1 MTSNQ
6 PSIYR
11 CVMGRKIVRSVILFA
26 VAICLVLGTP
36 AFAQKKML
44 SVTYPPAKHTTRA
57 DKVFFIG
64 TAPVPAP
71 VTINGV
77 VIDRSKTGNFAPTLP
92 LKEGE
97 NDFSIRYQNE
107 EVKIKVTREPKVA
120 AAPTTGFREEGF
132 EPRGNVS
139 AMTGDTLCFGAT
151 APENSNVSVDI
162 KGRGSI
168 PLQSQNPQIVLPA
181 NNAAL
186 NDGGEPQALYGAG
199 RYLGCAIAK
208 ATGIVGPVTYRL
220 ESKDHATAK
229 LASPV
234 LVPAPSKIEIL
245 SPVNLDVAE
254 VVTDKAVARTGPNSN
269 FSRVTPLS
277 KGIKATIVGR
287 QDGDNNGK
295 IANWVRLDYGAW
307 VNSSDLKITS
317 GNAVPPKSII
327 RSVRSQKRD
336 GHTDVLFPLE
346 VAVPISIE
354 QTDRTLKL
362 TLHNTTAQT
371 DIVRLGSDPA
381 IDRVDWKPLP
391 PHQVE
396 YTFTFKSKQQ
406 WGYKYRYDGTTFV
419 ISFRHPPKLALQ
431 SKKPLTGAK
440 ILIDP
445 GHGGTD
451 SGAIGASGYTE
462 KEATLFASKLLAN
475 ELVARGA
482 TVYLTRETDKA
493 VSLDDRRALVD
504 KIEPT
509 ISLSVHYNSL
519 PDGGQPDKVKGF
531 STYWYHA
538 QAQGLANFLHTYVT
552 QYGGRPQ
559 YGVTWDNL
567 ALARPAEAP
576 SVLLELGFIS
586 NPEEFE
592 WITNSN
598 AQQQMAKTLASGVT
612 QWFSTMN

>member
-1 MTSNQ
+1 
-6 PSIYR
+6 
-11 CVMGRKIVRSVILFA
+11 MGRKIVRSVILFVMA
-26 VAICLVLGTP
+26 VCLVLGTP

-44 SVTYPPAKHTTRA
+44 SVTYPPNNHKTRA

-71 VTINGV
+71 VTINGLP
-77 VIDRSKTGNFAPTLP
+77 IDRSKTGNFAPTLP

-97 NDFSIRYQNE
+97 NNFSIRYQDE
-107 EVKIKVTREPKVA
+107 EVKLKVIREPKVIP
-120 AAPTTGFREEGF
+120 APTAGFREEGF
-132 EPRGNVS
+132 EPQGKVS
-139 AMTGDTLCFGAT
+139 AMPGDTLCFGAT
-151 APENSNVSVDI
+151 APENSKVSVDVQ
-162 KGRGSI
+162 GTTI
-168 PLQSQNPQIVLPA
+168 PLQSQNPQIALPA

-199 RYLGCAIAK
+199 RYLGCAVAK
-208 ATGIVGPVTYRL
+208 ATGIVGPATYRL
-220 ESKDHATAK
+220 ESKDPKTAK
-229 LASPV
+229 PAAPV
-234 LVPAPSKIEIL
+234 SVPAPSKIEIL
-245 SPVNLDVAE
+245 SPVNLEVAE
-254 VVTDKAVARTGPNSN
+254 VITDKAITRTGPSSD
-269 FSRVTPLS
+269 FSRLTPLP
-277 KGIKATIVGR
+277 KGIKATVVGR
-287 QDGDNNGK
+287 QDGNNNGK
-295 IANWVRLDYGAW
+295 IASWVHLDYGGW
-307 VNSSDLKITS
+307 VNSSDLKVSS
-317 GNAVPPKSII
+317 GVAVPPKSII

-336 GHTDVLFPLE
+336 NHTEVLFPLE
-346 VAVPISIE
+346 VAVPIAIE
-354 QTDRTLKL
+354 QTERTLKL
-362 TLHNTTAQT
+362 TLYNTTAQT
-371 DIVRLGSDPA
+371 DVVRLGSDPT
-381 IDRVDWKPLP
+381 IERVDWKPLA

-396 YTFTFKSKQQ
+396 YTFTFKTKQQ
-406 WGYKYRYDGTTFV
+406 WGYKYRYDGTIFV
-419 ISFRHPPKLALQ
+419 LSLRHPPKLALQ
-431 SKKPLTGAK
+431 SGRPLTGAK

-451 SGAIGASGYTE
+451 SGAIGANGYAE

-482 TVYLTRETDKA
+482 TVYLSRETDKT

-538 QAQGLANFLHTYVT
+538 QAQGLANFLHSYVT

-567 ALARPAEAP
+567 ALARPAESP
-576 SVLLELGFIS
+576 SVLLELGFMS
-586 NPEEFE
+586 NPDEFE
-592 WITNSN
+592 WITNPT

-612 QWFSTMN
+612 QWFTTVN

>member
-1 MTSNQ
+1 MTPNQ

-11 CVMGRKIVRSVILFA
+11 CVMRRKIVRSVILF
-26 VAICLVLGTP
+26 VMSVCLVLGTP

-44 SVTYPPAKHTTRA
+44 SVTYPPDNHKTRS

-64 TAPVPAP
+64 TAPMPGP
-71 VTINGV
+71 VTINGAA
-77 VIDRSKTGNFAPTLP
+77 IDRSKAGNFAPTLP
-92 LKEGE
+92 LKEGT
-97 NDFSIRYQNE
+97 NDFSIRYQDE
-107 EVKIKVTREPKVA
+107 EVKIKVTREPKVIP
-120 AAPTTGFREEGF
+120 APTTGFREEGF
-132 EPRGNVS
+132 EPKGNVS
-139 AMTGDTLCFGAT
+139 AMAGDTLCFSAT
-151 APENSNVSVDI
+151 APENSKVSVEI
-162 KGRGSI
+162 KGTSI
-168 PLQSQNPQIVLPA
+168 PLQSQNPQIALPA

-199 RYLGCAIAK
+199 RYLGCAVAK
-208 ATGIVGPVTYRL
+208 ATGIVSSATYRL
-220 ESKDHATAK
+220 EAKDPVTNK

-234 LVPAPSKIEIL
+234 SVAAPSKIEIL
-245 SPVNLDVAE
+245 SPANLEVAE
-254 VVTDKAVARTGPNSN
+254 VITDKAIARTGPSSN
-269 FSRVTPLS
+269 YSRVTPLP
-277 KGIKATIVGR
+277 KGIKATVVGR

-295 IANWVRLDYGAW
+295 MANWVHLDYGAW
-307 VNSSDLKITS
+307 VNSTDLKLSS
-317 GNAVPPKSII
+317 GVAVPPKSII

-336 GHTDVLFPLE
+336 GHTDMLFPLE
-346 VAVPISIE
+346 TAVPIAIE
-354 QTDRTLKL
+354 QTERTLKL
-362 TLHNTTAQT
+362 TLYNTTAQT
-371 DIVRLGSDPA
+371 DIVRMSGDPA
-381 IDRVDWKPLP
+381 IERVDWKPLA

-419 ISFRHPPKLALQ
+419 LSLRHPPKLSLQ

-445 GHGGTD
+445 GHGGAD
-451 SGAIGASGYTE
+451 SGAVGANGYTE

-475 ELVARGA
+475 ELVSRGA
-482 TVYLTRETDKA
+482 TVYLTRETDTA

-538 QAQGLANFLHTYVT
+538 QAQGLANFLHSYVT
-552 QYGGRPQ
+552 QYGNRPQ

-576 SVLLELGFIS
+576 AVLLELGFIS
-586 NPEEFE
+586 NPDEFE
-592 WITNSN
+592 WITNPS

-612 QWFSTMN
+612 QWLTTVN

>member
-1 MTSNQ
+1 
-6 PSIYR
+6 
-11 CVMGRKIVRSVILFA
+11 MGRKIVRSVILF
-26 VAICLVLGTP
+26 VMTVCLILGTP

-44 SVTYPPAKHTTRA
+44 SVTYPPDNHKTRS

-71 VTINGV
+71 VTINGLP
-77 VIDRSKTGNFAPTLP
+77 IDRSKTGNFAPTLP
-92 LKEGE
+92 LKEGA
-97 NDFSIRYQNE
+97 NDFSIRYQDE
-107 EVKIKVTREPKVA
+107 EVKIKVIREPKVIP
-120 AAPTTGFREEGF
+120 APASGFREDGF
-132 EPRGNVS
+132 EPKGGVS
-139 AMTGDTLCFGAT
+139 AMVGDTLCFSAT
-151 APENSNVSVDI
+151 APENAKVSVDVQ
-162 KGRGSI
+162 GTSI
-168 PLQSQNPQIVLPA
+168 PLQSQNPQIILPA

-199 RYLGCAIAK
+199 RYLGCAVAK
-208 ATGIVGPVTYRL
+208 ATGIVGPATYRL
-220 ESKDHATAK
+220 EAKDPQTAK
-229 LASPV
+229 LTKPV
-234 LVPAPSKIEIL
+234 SVPAPSKIEIL
-245 SPVNLDVAE
+245 SPANLEVAE
-254 VVTDKAVARTGPNSN
+254 VIIDKAIARTGPSSD

-277 KGIKATIVGR
+277 KGIKATVVGR
-287 QDGDNNGK
+287 QDGNNNGK
-295 IANWVRLDYGAW
+295 VVNWVHLDYGAW
-307 VNSSDLKITS
+307 VNSSDLKIAS
-317 GNAVPPKSII
+317 GVAVPPKSII
-327 RSVRSQKRD
+327 RSVRSQKRE

-346 VAVPISIE
+346 VAVPVTIE
-354 QTDRTLKL
+354 QTERTLKL
-362 TLHNTTAQT
+362 TLYNTTAQT
-371 DIVRLGSDPA
+371 DIVRLGNDPV
-381 IDRVDWKPLP
+381 IERVDWKPLA

-419 ISFRHPPKLALQ
+419 LSLRHPPKLAPQ
-431 SKKPLTGAK
+431 SRKPLTGAR

-445 GHGGTD
+445 GHGGED
-451 SGAIGASGYTE
+451 SGAIGANGYAE

-482 TVYLTRETDKA
+482 TVYLSRETDKA

-509 ISLSVHYNSL
+509 LSLSVHYNSL

-552 QYGGRPQ
+552 QYGSRPQ

-576 SVLLELGFIS
+576 SVLLELGFMS
-586 NPEEFE
+586 NPDEFE
-592 WITNSN
+592 WITNPQ
-598 AQQQMAKTLASGVT
+598 AQQQMAKTLASGIT
-612 QWFSTMN
+612 QWLTTVN